1 MCRNRP
7 RRGPKA
13 RTAVRAPTGPDAGA
27 LLADRGRP
35 ASTFADW
42 ERIDAEEQAAG
53 QRFGRPRVKVAT
65 WHALFDLVRHG
76 RPGGPLEREAE

>member
-1 MCRNRP
+1 MMP
-7 RRGPKA
+7 YTPIEVIA
-13 RTAVRAPTGPDAGA
+13 RTYS
-27 LLADRGRP
+27 RP